1 MTNVYFQK
9 ENFILCQLYFKD
21 IAFVKNKCCER
32 KKERREGGKKK
43 RKRGRRRKRGLQL
56 ALSFMSED
64 FGVKVIA
71 CILQIASHLSGCQ
84 RSFLDES
91 PPSPNP
97 CRRQVRAGARASKD
111 LDGPPRSA
119 GSDSTP
125 TRPFLATRSISC
137 SVHGWETWVCSP
149 WDSMGP
155 PWDLSWDK
163 HRGHVHRRAIWFLWS
178 PVPPTPLLNN

>member
-119 GSDSTP
+119 GSDGTP

-137 SVHGWETWVCSP
+137 SVTGGKRGSALHGTAWDPHGTSP
-149 WDSMGP
+149 GTSTEVMHTEGLFGFSGLLFP
-155 PWDLSWDK
+155 PP
-163 HRGHVHRRAIWFLWS
+163 HY
-178 PVPPTPLLNN
+178 

>member
-119 GSDSTP
+119 GSDGTP
-125 TRPFLATRSISC
+125 RAPSLPPGASAAVSRVGNVGLLSMGQHGTPMGPLLGQAQRSCTQKGYLVSLVSC
-137 SVHGWETWVCSP
+137 SPHLITE
-149 WDSMGP
+149 
-155 PWDLSWDK
+155 
-163 HRGHVHRRAIWFLWS
+163 
-178 PVPPTPLLNN
+178 